1 MDKNRQSSFQFSNP
15 AMIEVHFVIHRDFN
29 TEGVGD
35 KLETPIQV
43 MFSPPS
49 TIEARNNSVA
59 AQLTVEVGRDDSTF
73 PFFLSVTMGA
83 DFRWDETLPEEMVK
97 QMLSRNAP
105 MLLLAYARPLV
116 AQITDS
122 SPVGAVHIP
131 FLNFLQQDDG

>member
-15 AMIEVHFVIHRDFN
+15 SMIEVHFVIHRDFN
-29 TEGVGD
+29 TEGMGD
-35 KLETPIQV
+35 ELETPIQV

-49 TIEARNNSVA
+49 IIEARSNSVA
-59 AQLTVEVGRDDSTF
+59 AQLTVEIGRDDSTF

-83 DFRWDETLPEEMVK
+83 DFRWDETLPEEIVK

-116 AQITDS
+116 AQITSS